1 MEKELTLEARIDN
14 IPQVLDF
21 VNKSIGA
28 AECPEET
35 LLTIDMAVE
44 ELFTNISSYAYA
56 PDTGTATVKVEVAG
70 SPPSA
75 VITFIDKGVPYD
87 PLAKKDPDMNE
98 YESILDRKFA
108 DDMNEYAEE
117 MPIGGLGIF
126 MVKNSMDSMEYK
138 YENGQNILTIKKNI

>member
-98 YESILDRKFA
+98 Y
-108 DDMNEYAEE
+108 AEE